1 MFRRFLAAAV
11 VLAACCSRVFAQYD
25 VAFSHYFDMEPA
37 YNAAAVGKES
47 RLNIDAVYAIGMAGY
62 ENNPQTMYAAVDVPF
77 LFLKSYHGAGIQF
90 MNDQIGLFTHQKLSI
105 QYAYKHKL
113 FGGTISVG
121 VSVGVLSE
129 NFDGSDLDL
138 EDSSDPAF
146 SSSELD
152 GNAFDLGAGLY
163 YMRGPWYVGVSAQH
177 LTSPLVELGETNE
190 IQIDPTYYFT
200 AGYNIKLRSPFLTIK
215 PSVLFQTDWVDWRAD
230 ITGRLVYEHEQRMM
244 YGGVTYSPEKSVTF
258 LVGGKVHGVVL
269 GYSYELYTSGISA
282 VNGSHELFVG
292 YQMDIN
298 LIKKG
303 KNKHKSVR
311 IL

>member
-1 MFRRFLAAAV
+1 MAAAC
-11 VLAACCSRVFAQYD
+11 LLCCRAFAQYD

-37 YNAAAVGKES
+37 YNAAAVGKLS
-47 RLNIDAVYAIGMAGY
+47 QLNIDVAYAIGMAGY
-62 ENNPQTMYAAVDVPF
+62 ENNPQTMYAAADLPF
-77 LFLKSYHGAGIQF
+77 VFLKSYHGAGIQF
-90 MNDQIGLFTHQKLSI
+90 MNDRIGLFTHQRLSI
-105 QYAYKHKL
+105 QYAYKHQL
-113 FGGTISVG
+113 FGGTISAG

-129 NFDGSDLDL
+129 SFDGSDLDL
-138 EDSSDPAF
+138 EDASDPAF

-152 GNAFDLGAGLY
+152 GNTFDMGVGIY
-163 YMRGPWYVGVSAQH
+163 YLRDPWYVGLSMQH
-177 LTSPLVELGETNE
+177 VTSPLVELGETNE

-215 PSVLFQTDWVDWRAD
+215 PSLLFQTDGVDWRAD
-230 ITGRLVYEHEQRMM
+230 ITGRLVYEHEERMM
-244 YGGVTYSPEKSVTF
+244 YGGVTYSPDKSVTF
-258 LVGGKVHGVVL
+258 LIGGNVHGVTL
-269 GYSYELYTSGISA
+269 AYSYELYTSGISA

-298 LIKKG
+298 LAKKG

>member
-1 MFRRFLAAAV
+1 MFRRFLAAAA

-215 PSVLFQTDWVDWRAD
+215 PSVLFQTDWVDRRAD

>member
-215 PSVLFQTDWVDWRAD
+215 PSVLFQTDWVDRRAD

>member
-1 MFRRFLAAAV
+1 
-11 VLAACCSRVFAQYD
+11 
-25 VAFSHYFDMEPA
+25 MEPA

-152 GNAFDLGAGLY
+152 GNAFDLGVGLY
-163 YMRGPWYVGVSAQH
+163 YIRGPWYVGVSAQH

-215 PSVLFQTDWVDWRAD
+215 PSVLFQTDWVDRRAD